1 MMVCN
6 LKFYQSKD
14 DPKLNVSHRLKKK
27 KKEKKI
33 YEGVATATY
42 LDRQLICQVHS

>member
-27 KKEKKI
+27 EKKI
-33 YEGVATATY
+33 YEGVATATH
-42 LDRQLICQVHS
+42 LDRQLIGQVHS